1 MQLWDG
7 SVWSSVDAARH
18 PGRKFSSLVAT
29 ELPLG
34 ASGAVEEQLLFG
46 DVVDPVGAP
55 TLTVQEPPDPPA
67 LHAPDHT
74 LMQN

>member
-1 MQLWDG
+1 MKG
-7 SVWSSVDAARH
+7 PR
-18 PGRKFSSLVAT
+18 RICLVAT

-34 ASGAVEEQLLFG
+34 ALGAVEQQLLFG
-46 DVVDPVGAP
+46 TVVDSVGAP
-55 TLTVQEPPDPPA
+55 TLTVQEAPDLLA

>member
-1 MQLWDG
+1 MPPSGVAL
-7 SVWSSVDAARH
+7 SSYTDA
-18 PGRKFSSLVAT
+18 GQLVAT

-46 DVVDPVGAP
+46 DVVYSVGAP